1 MPQVRAAVVLLATFQ
16 TPHVSWARP
25 RARVVSKSSA
35 RCATFVSRHFCPTST
50 PSPRHT
56 PSTRRPLPAGEDDAL
71 GPLLGPLCCSSE
83 LRRLGDAAVA
93 HVRPGR
99 SIGGCLPPRRHRAC
113 SRRDLYPTNTP
124 STRHILKLVSRRR
137 RDSAFRSTPSR
148 VLAVVRAS
156 AASARLWA
164 GPFCSSRRPSRS
176 ASHESGRE
184 GWKRDGRVGRLA
196 AHGAT
201 RRGGVSAACARAFTA
216 FWLPCVFCVLL
227 RVRAFVLQA
236 AWRGVAV
243 VCLVWVFASIR
254 CKAGHLT
261 RAARVKSGNYGSNPE
276 SRVFSMVYSDDTD
289 FFEPALPA
297 LASAGGEHGLVA

>member
-1 MPQVRAAVVLLATFQ
+1 MGYVV
-16 TPHVSWARP
+16 P
-25 RARVVSKSSA
+25 
-35 RCATFVSRHFCPTST
+35 
-50 PSPRHT
+50 
-56 PSTRRPLPAGEDDAL
+56 
-71 GPLLGPLCCSSE
+71 
-83 LRRLGDAAVA
+83 
-93 HVRPGR
+93 
-99 SIGGCLPPRRHRAC
+99 
-113 SRRDLYPTNTP
+113 
-124 STRHILKLVSRRR
+124 RRR
-137 RDSAFRSTPSR
+137 RDGVFRLSPSR
-148 VLAVVRAS
+148 VLAVDRFS

-164 GPFCSSRRPSRS
+164 GPFCWSRRPSRS

-243 VCLVWVFASIR
+243 VCLVWVFASFG

-276 SRVFSMVYSDDTD
+276 SRVFSMVYSDDTY
-289 FFEPALPA
+289 FFEASLPHTREEELPG
-297 LASAGGEHGLVA
+297 LAQLCGQMV

>member
-1 MPQVRAAVVLLATFQ
+1 MGYA
-16 TPHVSWARP
+16 
-25 RARVVSKSSA
+25 
-35 RCATFVSRHFCPTST
+35 
-50 PSPRHT
+50 
-56 PSTRRPLPAGEDDAL
+56 
-71 GPLLGPLCCSSE
+71 
-83 LRRLGDAAVA
+83 
-93 HVRPGR
+93 
-99 SIGGCLPPRRHRAC
+99 
-113 SRRDLYPTNTP
+113 
-124 STRHILKLVSRRR
+124 VSRRR
-137 RDSAFRSTPSR
+137 RDGVFRLSPSR
-148 VLAVVRAS
+148 VLAVDRFS

-164 GPFCSSRRPSRS
+164 GPFCWSRRPSRS

-201 RRGGVSAACARAFTA
+201 RRGGVSAACALVFTA

-243 VCLVWVFASIR
+243 VCLVWVFASFG

-276 SRVFSMVYSDDTD
+276 SRVFPIVYSDDNY
-289 FFEPALPA
+289 FFEILFPHTREEELPG
-297 LASAGGEHGLVA
+297 LAQLCGQMV

>member
-1 MPQVRAAVVLLATFQ
+1 MIIAGEPN
-16 TPHVSWARP
+16 
-25 RARVVSKSSA
+25 
-35 RCATFVSRHFCPTST
+35 
-50 PSPRHT
+50 PSPPLQHVEEQLFFVRGGFFT
-56 PSTRRPLPAGEDDAL
+56 CAASRSKFSNIQRR
-71 GPLLGPLCCSSE
+71 S
-83 LRRLGDAAVA
+83 AA
-93 HVRPGR
+93 
-99 SIGGCLPPRRHRAC
+99 
-113 SRRDLYPTNTP
+113 
-124 STRHILKLVSRRR
+124 
-137 RDSAFRSTPSR
+137 PSR
-148 VLAVVRAS
+148 
-156 AASARLWA
+156 RLWA

-243 VCLVWVFASIR
+243 VCLVWVFASFG

-261 RAARVKSGNYGSNPE
+261 RAARVKSGNSGQIRNHGFFLLCILMTLIFSDQLSPTRAKRSFPVWPSFAAKWSSGIGVC
-276 SRVFSMVYSDDTD
+276 SRISLHRDSRTV
-289 FFEPALPA
+289 
-297 LASAGGEHGLVA
+297 